1 MIIIMMNIWD
11 TDMRYTEMH
20 GKEVGRKHRVE
31 QQQDK
36 AVNNLTEIMLPE
48 RKTFLNEL
56 LNSFC

>member
-1 MIIIMMNIWD
+1 
-11 TDMRYTEMH
+11 MRYVYAYER
-20 GKEVGRKHRVE
+20 EVGRKHRVE

-56 LNSFC
+56 LNSFNLC